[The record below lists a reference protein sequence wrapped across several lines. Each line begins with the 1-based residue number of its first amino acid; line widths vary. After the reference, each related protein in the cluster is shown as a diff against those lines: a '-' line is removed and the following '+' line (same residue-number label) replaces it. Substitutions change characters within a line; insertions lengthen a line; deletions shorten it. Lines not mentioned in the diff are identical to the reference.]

1 MTAPA
6 RPVAQLL
13 PAQKRMLQLA
23 ADGATDREIAHQL
36 KVPISTIRS
45 QWRYHLRPALGGIDR
60 THTIA
65 LAVAAGLAHPT
76 PKERVA

>member
-6 RPVAQLL
+6 RPMRHLL
-13 PAQKRMLQLA
+13 PAQEQMLQLA

-36 KVPISTIRS
+36 RVPLATIRS

-65 LAVAAGLAHPT
+65 LAVAAGIAHPV
-76 PKERVA
+76 PKESAA